1 MSAPGGRGR
10 ARAAD
15 NSPGPSAVY
24 PRPMIRSVAY
34 PLVTSVLLA
43 CLSYGTAAAQ
53 YPEQVSEEQVKLE
66 AKLIEAA
73 GLALKGDVREAMERY
88 GELLRDDPANAAAAY
103 SLARLHVGE
112 GDTDKAVELFRQ
124 ARRAEPDNDYV
135 LEALAE
141 TQLAAEDYRGAAE
154 AYGELFARHP
164 KRESFLLRQSEAF
177 ASGGRPA
184 DGIKAINAFLARGG
198 RLTPR
203 LGQQRFTL
211 AVSLNDPKLAVRSL
225 EELMAAFP
233 TDPDYYQE
241 LAQFYRRT
249 GSEGAAQSIWREM
262 AERFPEDE
270 RAALGLAG
278 QSKLTDE
285 ETDFLAR
292 LMPLFSDGDIA
303 IDNKVLQLIPIVQ
316 EVVDRGDTVLANR
329 VLPLSRKLT
338 EVHPDEAKAFAI
350 HGDLLLSADRPT
362 EAAAAYAQTVQLD
375 PGVYIVWEQYLAA
388 LASTGAT
395 EEMLDVSEEALALF
409 PNQARLYLY
418 NGRALARLGDFQPAV
433 NTLQQGGMLAM
444 RDRVL
449 AYEFAD
455 ALSEIELQRGNFDE
469 ALAAT
474 ERALEIRPDHGPALA
489 RRGEIELRAGRTA
502 AAEESIAQAMSAA
515 PEHPYVLTVEALTTL
530 TETESPRAR
539 GRLAAAAKVAGE
551 RLAIYHEVLGDA
563 QWIGGDVAAAKA
575 SWERAQSMG
584 GGSHLLE
591 TKLAQGV
598 YVK

>member
-1 MSAPGGRGR
+1 MDNSRGR
-10 ARAAD
+10 
-15 NSPGPSAVY
+15 SAVY
-24 PRPMIRSVAY
+24 PHTMTRSASTPFLATAV
-34 PLVTSVLLA
+34 LA
-43 CLSYGTAAAQ
+43 CLSLGSAHAQ
-53 YPEQVSEEQVKLE
+53 YPEQVSEERVQLE

-73 GLALKGDVREAMERY
+73 GLALKGDTRDAMERY
-88 GELLRDDPANAAAAY
+88 GQLLQEDPGNAAAAY
-103 SLARLHVGE
+103 SLARLYVAE
-112 GDTDKAVELFRQ
+112 GDTDEAVEYFQQ

-141 TQLAAEDYRGAAE
+141 TLLAAERYGQAAE
-154 AYGELFARHP
+154 AYGELFARYP
-164 KRESFLLRQSEAF
+164 KRESFLLRQTEAF
-177 ASGGRPA
+177 ASGGHPA
-184 DGIKAINAFLARGG
+184 DGIQAINGFLARGG
-198 RLTPR
+198 HLTPR

-233 TDPDYYQE
+233 HNPDYYQE

-249 GSEGAAQSIWREM
+249 GAEAAAQSVWEAM
-262 AERFPEDE
+262 AARFPEDE

-292 LMPLFSDGDIA
+292 LMPLFSDPATA

-350 HGDLLLSADRPT
+350 HGDLLSSADRPT
-362 EAAAAYAQTVQLD
+362 EAAVAYARTVRLD
-375 PGVYIVWEQYLAA
+375 PSVYVVWEQYLAA

-395 EEMLDVSEEALALF
+395 EELLDVSEEALALF

-418 NGRALARLGDFQPAV
+418 NGRALARLGDFRPAA
-433 NTLQQGGMLAM
+433 NTLRQGGMLAM
-444 RDRVL
+444 RDQVL

-455 ALSEIELQRGNFDE
+455 ALAELELQRGHFEE
-469 ALAAT
+469 ALTAVT
-474 ERALEIRPDHGPALA
+474 RALEIRPDHGPALA
-489 RRGEIELRAGRTA
+489 RRSEIELRAGRSA
-502 AAEESIAQAMSAA
+502 AAEESIAQATSAS

-530 TETESPRAR
+530 TDTESTRAR
-539 GRLAAAAKVAGE
+539 SLLSAAADAGGE

-563 QWIGGDVAAAKA
+563 QWIGGDVAAAEE
-575 SWERAQSMG
+575 SWERARRMG
-584 GGSHLLE
+584 GGSHLLDE
-591 TKLAQGV
+591 KLAQGV